1 MTTESR
7 ARTQALNDLFD
18 EAFEEIDPAAESP
31 LYGQLCSLQERYGQA
46 ELIAVGGMKRILKVL
61 DRHGNRHVAMA
72 RLHEDASDLLFD
84 PFIREA
90 RLTALLEHPN
100 VISVHDVGVD
110 REGQPYF
117 TMDLK
122 VGDGLD
128 VVLQEALAGGGY
140 SLSERLDIFLKVC
153 DAITYAHS
161 RDVIH
166 LDLKPANIQV
176 GHHGEVLV
184 CDWGLA
190 KLIGGTDE
198 VDDDVLLNPD
208 LLSGMTVYGKV
219 KGTPGYMAPE
229 QIRGGDRDKRTDIY
243 ALGALLYAV
252 LTCRPPLDGDTDT
265 MLQATASGDIVP
277 PTERGSGVPESL
289 SAVVMKAMALEPTD
303 RYASVRDLITDVR
316 AFLGGFSPVAHKSG
330 LSTEFLLFYR
340 RHRVSCNLAA
350 AFLAMVVLVT
360 ALFVDRLS
368 DKRAQ
373 AETLAA
379 RLRVEKQETET
390 LAARLQVEKNETETL
405 AARLRVEKEDSETLL
420 REVGL
425 LATALPSDLVA
436 TGDQFSN
443 DFFYQ
448 LPLVSYELT
457 MRSVND
463 MIQTEPERADEARA
477 RLAYL
482 YFMSADFAEAKP
494 LFAINPERMR
504 GLARVNEALA
514 RSFDPDEHKTSA
526 SQLAGVIQTL
536 QSMNRRALAEMI
548 LSYDYASLGYREGY
562 ELAVMATF
570 GDHAHCF
577 NYEAETQTL
586 TIDGGG
592 EFISLRTNQGQYPLR
607 FLPIKRLVLIDTVIS
622 DSSEIGDLEML
633 EVADLRGSQISSMGD
648 LNLFP
653 QLKTLIVRPG
663 QLPQEEEDRL
673 LPQVRISIQQPGS
686 VEGED

>member
-1 MTTESR
+1 MTEESR
-7 ARTQALNDLFD
+7 DRTQALNNLFE

-46 ELIAVGGMKRILKVL
+46 EPIAVGGMKRILKVL

-72 RLHEDASDLLFD
+72 RLHEDASELLFD

-110 REGQPYF
+110 KEGQPYF

-122 VGDGLD
+122 VGNGLD
-128 VVLQEALAGGGY
+128 VVLQKALADGGY
-140 SLSERLDIFLKVC
+140 PLSDRLDIFLKVC

-176 GHHGEVLV
+176 GHYGEVLV
-184 CDWGLA
+184 CDWGLG

-198 VDDDVLLNPD
+198 IDDDELLNPD
-208 LLSGMTVYGKV
+208 LLGGMTVYGKV

-229 QIRGGDRDKRTDIY
+229 QIRGEDRDKRTDIY

-252 LTCRPPLDGDTDT
+252 LTCRPPIDGDTDA
-265 MLQATASGDIVP
+265 MLQAAVTGDIVP
-277 PTERGSGVPESL
+277 PTVRGSGVPESL
-289 SAVVMKAMALEPTD
+289 SAVVMKAMALEPAD
-303 RYASVRDLITDVR
+303 RYASVSDLITDVR
-316 AFLGGFSPVAHKSG
+316 AFLGGFSPVAHESG

-340 RHRVSCNLAA
+340 RNRVSCNLAA
-350 AFLAMVVLVT
+350 VFVVMVVVVT

-368 DKRAQ
+368 AKRVQ
-373 AETLAA
+373 AENLAEH
-379 RLRVEKQETET
+379 LREEKQ
-390 LAARLQVEKNETETL
+390 ETETL

-425 LATALPSDLVA
+425 MATALPSDLVA

-448 LPLVSYELT
+448 LPLVSYELS
-457 MRSVND
+457 MRSVNE
-463 MIQTEPERADEARA
+463 MIRTEPERADEARGQ
-477 RLAYL
+477 LAYL
-482 YFMSADFAEAKP
+482 YFLSAEFAKAKP
-494 LFAINPERMR
+494 YFGINPERMR
-504 GLARVNEALA
+504 GLVRVNEVLA
-514 RSFDPDEHKTSA
+514 ESFDPDKHKTSA
-526 SQLAGVIQTL
+526 TQLAGIIETV
-536 QSMNRRALAEMI
+536 QSMNRKALAGKI
-548 LSYDYASLGYREGY
+548 LSYDYASLEYREGY
-562 ELAVMATF
+562 GLAVAAMF

-577 NYEAETQTL
+577 SYEAETQTL

-592 EFISLRTNQGQYPLR
+592 ESFSLRTKDEQYPLR
-607 FLPIKRLVLIDTVIS
+607 FLPIKRLILIDTLIPN
-622 DSSEIGDLEML
+622 SSEIVDLKML

-648 LNLFP
+648 LNMFP
-653 QLKTLIVRPG
+653 QLKTLIVRPD
-663 QLPQEEEDRL
+663 QLSQEEKNRL
-673 LPQVRISIQQPGS
+673 RPQVRIQ
-686 VEGED
+686 

>member
-1 MTTESR
+1 MTEESR
-7 ARTQALNDLFD
+7 DRTQALNDLFD

-46 ELIAVGGMKRILKVL
+46 ELIAVGGMKRIFKVL

-110 REGQPYF
+110 KEGKPYF

-122 VGDGLD
+122 AGDGLD
-128 VVLQEALAGGGY
+128 VVLQKTLADGGY
-140 SLSERLDIFLKVC
+140 PLSERLDIFLKVC

-176 GHHGEVLV
+176 GHYGEVLV
-184 CDWGLA
+184 CDWGLG

-198 VDDDVLLNPD
+198 IDDDVLLNPD
-208 LLSGMTVYGKV
+208 LLSGMTVYGQV

-229 QIRGGDRDKRTDIY
+229 QIRGEDRDKRTDIY

-252 LTCRPPLDGDTDT
+252 LTCRPPLDGDTDA
-265 MLQATASGDIVP
+265 MLQAAVSGDILP
-277 PTERGSGVPESL
+277 PTAGGSGVPESL
-289 SAVVMKAMALEPTD
+289 SAVVMKAMALEPAD
-303 RYASVRDLITDVR
+303 RYASVSDLITDVR
-316 AFLGGFSPVAHKSG
+316 AFLGGFSPVAHESG
-330 LSTEFLLFYR
+330 LSTELLLFYR
-340 RHRVSCNLAA
+340 RNRVSCNLAA
-350 AFLAMVVLVT
+350 AFVAMVVVVT

-368 DKRAQ
+368 AKRVQ

-390 LAARLQVEKNETETL
+390 LAARLRVEKEETETL
-405 AARLRVEKEDSETLL
+405 AARLRVEKEDSEALL

-443 DFFYQ
+443 NFFYQ
-448 LPLVSYELT
+448 RPLVSYELS

-463 MIQTEPERADEARA
+463 MIRSEPERADEARA
-477 RLAYL
+477 QLAYL
-482 YFMSADFAEAKP
+482 YFMSAEFAKAKP
-494 LFAINPERMR
+494 YFAINPERMR
-504 GLARVNEALA
+504 GLVRVNEVLA
-514 RSFDPDEHKTSA
+514 ESFDPDKHKTSA
-526 SQLAGVIQTL
+526 TQLAGIIETL
-536 QSMNRRALAEMI
+536 ASMKRHSLAEKI

-562 ELAVMATF
+562 GLAVAAMF

-577 NYEAETQTL
+577 SYEAETQTL

-592 EFISLRTNQGQYPLR
+592 EFISLRTKQGQYPLR
-607 FLPIKRLVLIDTVIS
+607 FLPIRRLILVDTVIS
-622 DSSEIGDLEML
+622 SSSEIAGLKML

-648 LNLFP
+648 LNMFP
-653 QLKTLIVRPG
+653 QLKTLIVRPD
-663 QLPQEEEDRL
+663 QLSQEEKNRL
-673 LPQVRISIQQPGS
+673 RPQVRIQ
-686 VEGED
+686 

>member
-1 MTTESR
+1 MTAESR
-7 ARTQALNDLFD
+7 DRAQALNRLFD

-31 LYGQLCSLQERYGQA
+31 LYGQLCSFQERYGEA

-84 PFIREA
+84 PLIREA

-100 VISVHDVGVD
+100 IISVHDVGVD
-110 REGQPYF
+110 KEGKPYF

-128 VVLQEALAGGGY
+128 VELQKALAGGGY
-140 SLSERLDIFLKVC
+140 PLSDRLEIFLKVC

-161 RDVIH
+161 RDVVH

-176 GHHGEVLV
+176 GHYGEVLV

-198 VDDDVLLNPD
+198 IDDDVLLNPD
-208 LLSGMTVYGKV
+208 LLSGMTVYGRV

-229 QIRGGDRDKRTDIY
+229 QIRGGARDKRTDIY

-265 MLQATASGDIVP
+265 MLQAAVSGDIAP
-277 PTERGSGVPESL
+277 PTERGSGVPEGL
-289 SAVVMKAMALEPTD
+289 SAVVMKAMALEPAD
-303 RYASVRDLITDVR
+303 RYASVSDLITDVR
-316 AFLGGFSPVAHKSG
+316 AFLDGFSPVAHESG
-330 LSTEFLLFYR
+330 LSNELLLFYR

-350 AFLAMVVLVT
+350 VFVAVVVVVT

-368 DKRAQ
+368 AKRVQ

-379 RLRVEKQETET
+379 RLQEEKH
-390 LAARLQVEKNETETL
+390 ETETL
-405 AARLRVEKEDSETLL
+405 AARLRVEKEDSEALL
-420 REVGL
+420 QEVGR
-425 LATALPSDLVA
+425 LATALPDDVVA
-436 TGDQFSN
+436 GDQFSH
-443 DFFYQ
+443 DFFHR

-463 MIQTEPERADEARA
+463 VIRTDPERADEARA
-477 RLAYL
+477 QLGYL
-482 YFMSADFAEAKP
+482 HFISAEFAKAQPYFE
-494 LFAINPERMR
+494 INPERMR
-504 GLARVNEALA
+504 GLTRVNKVLA
-514 RSFDPDEHKTSA
+514 DSFDPDEHKTSA
-526 SQLAGVIQTL
+526 TQLAGLIETVRSMKRFTL
-536 QSMNRRALAEMI
+536 SEKI

-562 ELAVMATF
+562 ELAVAAMF

-577 NYEAETQTL
+577 NYEAETRTL

-592 EFISLRTNQGQYPLR
+592 ESFSLRTRHGQYPLG
-607 FLPIKRLVLIDTVIS
+607 FLPIKRLLLVDTLIS
-622 DSSEIGDLEML
+622 DSSEIADLKML

-648 LNLFP
+648 LNMFP
-653 QLKTLIVRPG
+653 QLKTLVVRPD
-663 QLPQEEEDRL
+663 QLSQEEKDRL
-673 LPQVRISIQQPGS
+673 RPQVRIEERAL
-686 VEGED
+686 VEGGN

>member
-1 MTTESR
+1 MTEESR
-7 ARTQALNDLFD
+7 DRTQALNNLFE
-18 EAFEEIDPAAESP
+18 EAFEEIDPAGESP

-46 ELIAVGGMKRILKVL
+46 EPIAVGGMKRILKVL

-72 RLHEDASDLLFD
+72 RLHEDASELLFD

-110 REGQPYF
+110 KEGQPYF

-122 VGDGLD
+122 VGNGLD
-128 VVLQEALAGGGY
+128 VVLQKALADGGY
-140 SLSERLDIFLKVC
+140 PLSDRLDIFLKVC

-176 GHHGEVLV
+176 GHYGEVLV
-184 CDWGLA
+184 CDWGLG

-198 VDDDVLLNPD
+198 IDDDELLNPD
-208 LLSGMTVYGKV
+208 LLSGMTVYGQV

-229 QIRGGDRDKRTDIY
+229 QIRGEDRDKRTDIY

-252 LTCRPPLDGDTDT
+252 LTCRPPIDGDTDA
-265 MLQATASGDIVP
+265 MLQAAVTGDIVP
-277 PTERGSGVPESL
+277 PTVRGSGVPESL
-289 SAVVMKAMALEPTD
+289 SAVVMKAMALEPAD
-303 RYASVRDLITDVR
+303 RYASVSDLITDVR
-316 AFLGGFSPVAHKSG
+316 AFLGGFSPVAHESG

-340 RHRVSCNLAA
+340 RNRVSCNLAA
-350 AFLAMVVLVT
+350 VFVVMVVVVT

-368 DKRAQ
+368 AKRVQ
-373 AETLAA
+373 AENLAEH
-379 RLRVEKQETET
+379 LREEKQ
-390 LAARLQVEKNETETL
+390 ETETL

-425 LATALPSDLVA
+425 MATALPSDLVA

-448 LPLVSYELT
+448 LPLVSYELS
-457 MRSVND
+457 MRSVNE
-463 MIQTEPERADEARA
+463 MIRTEPERADEARGQ
-477 RLAYL
+477 LAYL
-482 YFMSADFAEAKP
+482 YFLSAEFAKAKP
-494 LFAINPERMR
+494 YFAINPERMR
-504 GLARVNEALA
+504 GLVRVNEVLA
-514 RSFDPDEHKTSA
+514 ESFDSDKHKTSA
-526 SQLAGVIQTL
+526 TQLAGIIETV
-536 QSMNRRALAEMI
+536 QSMNRKALAGKI
-548 LSYDYASLGYREGY
+548 LSYDYASLEYREGY
-562 ELAVMATF
+562 GLAVAAMF

-577 NYEAETQTL
+577 SYEAETQTL

-592 EFISLRTNQGQYPLR
+592 ESFSLRTKDEQYPLR
-607 FLPIKRLVLIDTVIS
+607 FLPIKRLILIDTLIPN
-622 DSSEIGDLEML
+622 SSEIVDLKML

-648 LNLFP
+648 LNMFP
-653 QLKTLIVRPG
+653 QLKTLIVRPD
-663 QLPQEEEDRL
+663 QLSQEEKNRL
-673 LPQVRISIQQPGS
+673 RPQVRIQ
-686 VEGED
+686 

>member
-1 MTTESR
+1 MTEESR
-7 ARTQALNDLFD
+7 DRTQALNNLFE
-18 EAFEEIDPAAESP
+18 EAFEEIDPAGESP

-46 ELIAVGGMKRILKVL
+46 EPIAVGGMKRILKVL

-72 RLHEDASDLLFD
+72 RLHEDASELLFD

-110 REGQPYF
+110 KEGQPYF

-122 VGDGLD
+122 VGNGLD
-128 VVLQEALAGGGY
+128 VVLQKALADGGY
-140 SLSERLDIFLKVC
+140 PLSDRLDIFLKVC

-176 GHHGEVLV
+176 GHYGEVLV
-184 CDWGLA
+184 CDWGLG

-198 VDDDVLLNPD
+198 IDDDELLNPD
-208 LLSGMTVYGKV
+208 LLSGMTVYGQV

-229 QIRGGDRDKRTDIY
+229 QIRGEDRDKRTDIY

-252 LTCRPPLDGDTDT
+252 LTCRPPIDGDTDA
-265 MLQATASGDIVP
+265 MLQAAVTGDIVP
-277 PTERGSGVPESL
+277 PTVRGSGVPESL
-289 SAVVMKAMALEPTD
+289 SAVVMKAMALEPAD
-303 RYASVRDLITDVR
+303 RYASVSDLITDVR
-316 AFLGGFSPVAHKSG
+316 AFLGGFSPVAHESG

-340 RHRVSCNLAA
+340 RNRVSCNLAA
-350 AFLAMVVLVT
+350 VFVVMVVVVT

-368 DKRAQ
+368 AKRVQ
-373 AETLAA
+373 AENLAEH
-379 RLRVEKQETET
+379 LREEKQ
-390 LAARLQVEKNETETL
+390 ETETL

-425 LATALPSDLVA
+425 MATALPSDLVA

-448 LPLVSYELT
+448 LPLVSYELS
-457 MRSVND
+457 MRSVNE
-463 MIQTEPERADEARA
+463 MIRTEPERADEARGQ
-477 RLAYL
+477 LAYL
-482 YFMSADFAEAKP
+482 YFLSAEFAKAKP
-494 LFAINPERMR
+494 YFGINPERMR
-504 GLARVNEALA
+504 GLVRVNEVLA
-514 RSFDPDEHKTSA
+514 ESFDSDKHKTSA
-526 SQLAGVIQTL
+526 TQLAGIIETV
-536 QSMNRRALAEMI
+536 QSMNRKALAGKI
-548 LSYDYASLGYREGY
+548 LSYDYASLEYREGY
-562 ELAVMATF
+562 GLAVAAMF

-577 NYEAETQTL
+577 SYEAETQTL

-592 EFISLRTNQGQYPLR
+592 ESFSLRTKDEQYPLR
-607 FLPIKRLVLIDTVIS
+607 FLPIKRLILIDTLIPN
-622 DSSEIGDLEML
+622 SSEIVDLKML

-648 LNLFP
+648 LNMFP
-653 QLKTLIVRPG
+653 QLKTLIVRPD
-663 QLPQEEEDRL
+663 QLSQEEKNRL
-673 LPQVRISIQQPGS
+673 RPQVRIQ
-686 VEGED
+686 

>member
-1 MTTESR
+1 MTEESR
-7 ARTQALNDLFD
+7 DRTQALNNLFE
-18 EAFEEIDPAAESP
+18 EAFEEIDPAGESP

-46 ELIAVGGMKRILKVL
+46 EPIAVGGMKRILKVL

-72 RLHEDASDLLFD
+72 RLHEDASELLFD

-110 REGQPYF
+110 KEGQPYF

-122 VGDGLD
+122 VGNGLD
-128 VVLQEALAGGGY
+128 VVLQKALADGGY
-140 SLSERLDIFLKVC
+140 PLSDRLDIFLKVC

-176 GHHGEVLV
+176 GHYGEVLV
-184 CDWGLA
+184 CDWGLG

-198 VDDDVLLNPD
+198 IDDDELLNPD
-208 LLSGMTVYGKV
+208 LLSGMTVYGQV

-229 QIRGGDRDKRTDIY
+229 QIRGEDRDKRTDIY

-252 LTCRPPLDGDTDT
+252 LTCRPPIDGDTDA
-265 MLQATASGDIVP
+265 MLQAAVTGDIVP
-277 PTERGSGVPESL
+277 PTVRGSGVPESL
-289 SAVVMKAMALEPTD
+289 SAVVMKAMVLEPAD
-303 RYASVRDLITDVR
+303 RYASVSDLITDVR
-316 AFLGGFSPVAHKSG
+316 AFLGGFSPVAHESG

-340 RHRVSCNLAA
+340 RNRVSCNLAA
-350 AFLAMVVLVT
+350 VFVVMVVVVT

-368 DKRAQ
+368 AKRVQ
-373 AETLAA
+373 AENLAEH
-379 RLRVEKQETET
+379 LREEKQ
-390 LAARLQVEKNETETL
+390 ETETL

-425 LATALPSDLVA
+425 MATALPSDLVA

-448 LPLVSYELT
+448 LPLVSYELS
-457 MRSVND
+457 MRSVNE
-463 MIQTEPERADEARA
+463 MIRTEPERADEARGQ
-477 RLAYL
+477 LAYL
-482 YFMSADFAEAKP
+482 YFLSAEFAKAKP
-494 LFAINPERMR
+494 YFGINPERMR
-504 GLARVNEALA
+504 GLVRVNEVLA
-514 RSFDPDEHKTSA
+514 ESFDPDKHKTSA
-526 SQLAGVIQTL
+526 TQLAGIIETV
-536 QSMNRRALAEMI
+536 QSMNRKALAGKI
-548 LSYDYASLGYREGY
+548 LSYDYASLEYREGY
-562 ELAVMATF
+562 GLAVAAMF

-577 NYEAETQTL
+577 SYEAETQTL

-592 EFISLRTNQGQYPLR
+592 ESFSLRTKDEQYPLR
-607 FLPIKRLVLIDTVIS
+607 FLPIKRLILIDTLIPN
-622 DSSEIGDLEML
+622 SSEIVDLKML

-648 LNLFP
+648 LNMFP
-653 QLKTLIVRPG
+653 QLKTLIVRPD
-663 QLPQEEEDRL
+663 QLSQEEKNRL
-673 LPQVRISIQQPGS
+673 RPQVRIQ
-686 VEGED
+686 

>member
-1 MTTESR
+1 MTEESR
-7 ARTQALNDLFD
+7 DRTQALNNLFE

-46 ELIAVGGMKRILKVL
+46 EPIAVGGMKRILKVL

-72 RLHEDASDLLFD
+72 RLHEDASELLFD

-110 REGQPYF
+110 KEGKPYF

-128 VVLQEALAGGGY
+128 VVLQKALADGGCP
-140 SLSERLDIFLKVC
+140 LSDRLDIFLKVC

-176 GHHGEVLV
+176 GHYGEVLV
-184 CDWGLA
+184 CDWGLG
-190 KLIGGTDE
+190 KLIGDTDE
-198 VDDDVLLNPD
+198 IDDDVLLNPD
-208 LLSGMTVYGKV
+208 LLSGMTVYGQV

-229 QIRGGDRDKRTDIY
+229 QIRGEDRDKRTDIY

-252 LTCRPPLDGDTDT
+252 LTCRPPLAGDTDA
-265 MLQATASGDIVP
+265 MLQAAVTGDIVP

-289 SAVVMKAMALEPTD
+289 SAVVMKAMALEPAD
-303 RYASVRDLITDVR
+303 RYASVSDLITDVR
-316 AFLGGFSPVAHKSG
+316 AFLGGFSPVAHESG

-340 RHRVSCNLAA
+340 RNRVSCNLAA
-350 AFLAMVVLVT
+350 VFVVMVVVVT

-368 DKRAQ
+368 AKRVQ
-373 AETLAA
+373 AENLAEH
-379 RLRVEKQETET
+379 LREEKQ
-390 LAARLQVEKNETETL
+390 ETETL

-425 LATALPSDLVA
+425 MATALPSDLVA

-448 LPLVSYELT
+448 LPLVSYELS
-457 MRSVND
+457 MRSVNE
-463 MIQTEPERADEARA
+463 MIRTEPERADEARGQ
-477 RLAYL
+477 LAYL
-482 YFMSADFAEAKP
+482 YFLSAEFAKAKP
-494 LFAINPERMR
+494 YFAINPERMR
-504 GLARVNEALA
+504 GLVRVNEVLA
-514 RSFDPDEHKTSA
+514 ESFDSDKHKTSA
-526 SQLAGVIQTL
+526 TQLAGIIETV
-536 QSMNRRALAEMI
+536 QSMNRKALAGKI
-548 LSYDYASLGYREGY
+548 LSYDYASLEYREGY
-562 ELAVMATF
+562 GLAVAAMF

-577 NYEAETQTL
+577 SYEAETQTL

-592 EFISLRTNQGQYPLR
+592 ESFSLRTKDEQYPLR
-607 FLPIKRLVLIDTVIS
+607 FLPIKRLILIDTLIPN
-622 DSSEIGDLEML
+622 SSEIVDLKML

-648 LNLFP
+648 LNMFP
-653 QLKTLIVRPG
+653 QLKTLIVRPD
-663 QLPQEEEDRL
+663 QLSQEEKNRL
-673 LPQVRISIQQPGS
+673 RPQVRIQ
-686 VEGED
+686 

>member
-1 MTTESR
+1 MTAESR
-7 ARTQALNDLFD
+7 DRTQALNNLFE
-18 EAFEEIDPAAESP
+18 EAFEQIDPAAESP

-46 ELIAVGGMKRILKVL
+46 ELIAVGGMKRILTVL

-110 REGQPYF
+110 NEGKPYF

-122 VGDGLD
+122 AGDGLD

-166 LDLKPANIQV
+166 LDLKPTNIQV
-176 GHHGEVLV
+176 GHYGEVLV

-190 KLIGGTDE
+190 KLIGGTD
-198 VDDDVLLNPD
+198 VIDDDVLLNPD

-229 QIRGGDRDKRTDIY
+229 QIRGGERDKRTDIY

-252 LTCRPPLDGDTDT
+252 LTCRPPLAGDTDA
-265 MLQATASGDIVP
+265 MLQAAVSGDIVP

-289 SAVVMKAMALEPTD
+289 SAVVMKAMALDPAD
-303 RYASVRDLITDVR
+303 RYASVSDLITDVR

-340 RHRVSCNLAA
+340 RNCVSCNLAA
-350 AFLAMVVLVT
+350 VFVAMVVVVT

-368 DKRAQ
+368 AKREQ

-379 RLRVEKQETET
+379 RLRVEKQETGT
-390 LAARLQVEKNETETL
+390 LAARLQVEKEETETL
-405 AARLRVEKEDSETLL
+405 ASRLRVEKEDSEALL
-420 REVGL
+420 REVGR
-425 LATALPSDLVA
+425 LATAVPDDVA
-436 TGDQFSN
+436 TGNQFTN

-448 LPLVSYELT
+448 LPLVSYELS

-463 MIQTEPERADEARA
+463 MIDSEPERADEARA
-477 RLAYL
+477 QLAYL
-482 YFMSADFAEAKP
+482 YFMRAEFAKAKP
-494 LFAINPERMR
+494 YFTINPERMR
-504 GLARVNEALA
+504 GLVRVNKVLVE
-514 RSFDPDEHKTSA
+514 SFDPDQHKTSA
-526 SQLAGVIQTL
+526 TQLAGIIETVR
-536 QSMNRRALAEMI
+536 SMNRSTLSEKI

-562 ELAVMATF
+562 ELAVAAMF

-577 NYEAETQTL
+577 SYEAETQTL

-592 EFISLRTNQGQYPLR
+592 ESFSLQTKDGQYPLR
-607 FLPIKRLVLIDTVIS
+607 FLPIKRLVLIETLIS
-622 DSSEIGDLEML
+622 NSSEIADLRML
-633 EVADLRGSQISSMGD
+633 EVVDLRGSKISSMGD
-648 LNLFP
+648 LNMFP
-653 QLKTLIVRPG
+653 PLKTLIVRPD
-663 QLPQEEEDRL
+663 QLSEEEKDRL
-673 LPQVRISIQQPGS
+673 RPQVRIK
-686 VEGED
+686 

>member
-1 MTTESR
+1 MTSESR
-7 ARTQALNDLFD
+7 DRTQALNNLFD

-31 LYGQLCSLQERYGQA
+31 LYAQLCSLQERYGQA

-110 REGQPYF
+110 KEGKPYF

-122 VGDGLD
+122 AGDGLD
-128 VVLQEALAGGGY
+128 VVLQKALADGGCP
-140 SLSERLDIFLKVC
+140 LSERLDIFLKVC

-176 GHHGEVLV
+176 GHYGEVLV
-184 CDWGLA
+184 CDWGLG
-190 KLIGGTDE
+190 KLIGNTDE
-198 VDDDVLLNPD
+198 IDDDVLLNPD
-208 LLSGMTVYGKV
+208 LLSGMSVYGQI

-229 QIRGGDRDKRTDIY
+229 QIRGGTRDKRTDIY

-252 LTCRPPLDGDTDT
+252 LTCRPPLAGDADT
-265 MLQATASGDIVP
+265 MQQATVSGDIVP

-289 SAVVMKAMALEPTD
+289 SAVVMKAMALEPAD
-303 RYASVRDLITDVR
+303 RYASVSDLITEVR
-316 AFLGGFSPVAHKSG
+316 AFLGGFSPIAHESG
-330 LSTEFLLFYR
+330 LSTEFLLFYLR
-340 RHRVSCNLAA
+340 NRVSCNLAA
-350 AFLAMVVLVT
+350 AFVAMVVVVT

-368 DKRAQ
+368 AKRLE
-373 AETLAA
+373 AETLAV
-379 RLRVEKQETET
+379 RLRVEKQ
-390 LAARLQVEKNETETL
+390 ETETL

-425 LATALPSDLVA
+425 LASVLPDGLSA
-436 TGDQFSN
+436 GGSQFSN

-448 LPLVSYELT
+448 LPLVSYKLT
-457 MRSVND
+457 VRSAND
-463 MIQTEPERADEARA
+463 MIRTNPERTNPERTDEARA
-477 RLAYL
+477 QLAYL
-482 YFMSADFAEAKP
+482 YFMSAEFAKAKP
-494 LFAINPERMR
+494 HFAINPERMR
-504 GLARVNEALA
+504 GLARANDALA
-514 RSFDPDEHKTSA
+514 ESFDPDKHKTSA
-526 SQLAGVIQTL
+526 TQLAGIIEAVRSMKRPTL
-536 QSMNRRALAEMI
+536 SEKI

-562 ELAVMATF
+562 ELAVAAMF

-607 FLPIKRLVLIDTVIS
+607 FLPIKRLILIDTLIS
-622 DSSEIGDLEML
+622 NSSEIAELKML

-648 LNLFP
+648 LNMFP
-653 QLKTLIVRPG
+653 KLKTLIVRPD
-663 QLPQEEEDRL
+663 QLSQEEENRL
-673 LPQVRISIQQPGS
+673 RPQVRIK
-686 VEGED
+686 

>member
-1 MTTESR
+1 MKAESR
-7 ARTQALNDLFD
+7 DRTQALNNLFE

-46 ELIAVGGMKRILKVL
+46 EPIAVGGMKRIVKVL

-72 RLHEDASDLLFD
+72 RLHEDASELLFD

-110 REGQPYF
+110 KEGQPYF

-122 VGDGLD
+122 VGNGLD
-128 VVLQEALAGGGY
+128 VVLQKALADGGY
-140 SLSERLDIFLKVC
+140 PLSDRLDIFLKVC

-176 GHHGEVLV
+176 GHYGEVLV
-184 CDWGLA
+184 CDWGLG

-198 VDDDVLLNPD
+198 IDDDELLNPD

-229 QIRGGDRDKRTDIY
+229 QIRGEDRDKRTDIY

-252 LTCRPPLDGDTDT
+252 LTCRPPLDGDTDA
-265 MLQATASGDIVP
+265 MLVAAVSGDIVP

-289 SAVVMKAMALEPTD
+289 SAVVMKAMALEPAD
-303 RYASVRDLITDVR
+303 RYASVSDLITDVR
-316 AFLGGFSPVAHKSG
+316 AFLGGFSPVAHESG

-340 RHRVSCNLAA
+340 RNRVSCNLAA
-350 AFLAMVVLVT
+350 VFVVMVVVVT

-368 DKRAQ
+368 AKRVQ
-373 AETLAA
+373 AENLAEH
-379 RLRVEKQETET
+379 LREEKQ
-390 LAARLQVEKNETETL
+390 ETETL

-425 LATALPSDLVA
+425 MATALPSDLVA

-448 LPLVSYELT
+448 LPLVSYELS
-457 MRSVND
+457 MRSVNE
-463 MIQTEPERADEARA
+463 MIRTEPERADEARGQ
-477 RLAYL
+477 LAYL
-482 YFMSADFAEAKP
+482 YFLSAEFAKAKP
-494 LFAINPERMR
+494 YFAINPERMR
-504 GLARVNEALA
+504 GLVRVNEVLA
-514 RSFDPDEHKTSA
+514 ESFDPDKHKTSA
-526 SQLAGVIQTL
+526 TQLAGIIETV
-536 QSMNRRALAEMI
+536 QSMNRKALAGKI

-562 ELAVMATF
+562 GLAVAAMF

-577 NYEAETQTL
+577 SYEAETQIL

-592 EFISLRTNQGQYPLR
+592 ESFSLRTKDEQYPLR
-607 FLPIKRLVLIDTVIS
+607 FLPIKRLILIDTLIPN
-622 DSSEIGDLEML
+622 SSEIVDLKML

-648 LNLFP
+648 LNMFP
-653 QLKTLIVRPG
+653 QLKTLIVRPD
-663 QLPQEEEDRL
+663 QLSQEEKNRL
-673 LPQVRISIQQPGS
+673 RPQVRIK
-686 VEGED
+686 

>member
-1 MTTESR
+1 MTEESR
-7 ARTQALNDLFD
+7 DRTQALNNLFE
-18 EAFEEIDPAAESP
+18 EAFEEIDPAGESP

-46 ELIAVGGMKRILKVL
+46 EPIAVGGMKRILKVL

-72 RLHEDASDLLFD
+72 RLHEDASELLFD

-110 REGQPYF
+110 KEGQPYF

-128 VVLQEALAGGGY
+128 VVLQKALADGGY
-140 SLSERLDIFLKVC
+140 PLSDRLDIFLKVC

-176 GHHGEVLV
+176 GHYGEVLV
-184 CDWGLA
+184 CDWGLG

-198 VDDDVLLNPD
+198 IDDDELLNPD
-208 LLSGMTVYGKV
+208 LLSGMTVYGQV

-229 QIRGGDRDKRTDIY
+229 QIRGEDRDKRTDIY

-252 LTCRPPLDGDTDT
+252 LTCRPPIDGDTDA
-265 MLQATASGDIVP
+265 MLQAAVTGDIVP
-277 PTERGSGVPESL
+277 PTVRGSGVPESL
-289 SAVVMKAMALEPTD
+289 SAVVMKAMALEPAD
-303 RYASVRDLITDVR
+303 RYASVSDLITDVR
-316 AFLGGFSPVAHKSG
+316 AFLGGFSPVAHESG

-340 RHRVSCNLAA
+340 RNRVSCNLAA
-350 AFLAMVVLVT
+350 VFVVMVVVVT

-368 DKRAQ
+368 AKRVQ
-373 AETLAA
+373 AENLAEH
-379 RLRVEKQETET
+379 LREEKQ
-390 LAARLQVEKNETETL
+390 ETETL

-425 LATALPSDLVA
+425 MATALPSDLVA

-448 LPLVSYELT
+448 LPLVSYELS
-457 MRSVND
+457 MRSVNE
-463 MIQTEPERADEARA
+463 MIRTEPERADEARGQ
-477 RLAYL
+477 LAYL
-482 YFMSADFAEAKP
+482 YFLSAEFAKAKP
-494 LFAINPERMR
+494 YFGINPERMR
-504 GLARVNEALA
+504 GLVRVNEVLA
-514 RSFDPDEHKTSA
+514 ESFDSDKHKTSA
-526 SQLAGVIQTL
+526 TQLAGIIETV
-536 QSMNRRALAEMI
+536 QSMNRKALAGKI
-548 LSYDYASLGYREGY
+548 LSYDYASLEYREGY
-562 ELAVMATF
+562 GLAVAAMF

-577 NYEAETQTL
+577 SYEAETQTL

-592 EFISLRTNQGQYPLR
+592 ESFSLRTKDEQYPLR
-607 FLPIKRLVLIDTVIS
+607 FLPIKRLILIDTLIPN
-622 DSSEIGDLEML
+622 SSEIVDLKML

-648 LNLFP
+648 LNMFP
-653 QLKTLIVRPG
+653 QLKTLIVRPD
-663 QLPQEEEDRL
+663 QLSQEEKNRL
-673 LPQVRISIQQPGS
+673 RPQVRIQ
-686 VEGED
+686 

>member
-1 MTTESR
+1 MTEESR
-7 ARTQALNDLFD
+7 DRTQALNNLFD

-31 LYGQLCSLQERYGQA
+31 LYGQLCSLQERYDQA

-110 REGQPYF
+110 KEGKPYF

-122 VGDGLD
+122 AGDGLD
-128 VVLQEALAGGGY
+128 VVLQKALADGGY
-140 SLSERLDIFLKVC
+140 PLSERLDIFLKVC

-176 GHHGEVLV
+176 GHYGEVLV
-184 CDWGLA
+184 CDWGLG

-198 VDDDVLLNPD
+198 IDDDVLLNPD
-208 LLSGMTVYGKV
+208 LLSGMTVYGQV

-229 QIRGGDRDKRTDIY
+229 QIRGEDRDKRTDIY
-243 ALGALLYAV
+243 ALGALLYSV
-252 LTCRPPLDGDTDT
+252 LTCRPPLDGDTDA
-265 MLQATASGDIVP
+265 MLQAAVSGDVVP

-289 SAVVMKAMALEPTD
+289 SAVVMKAMALKPAD
-303 RYASVRDLITDVR
+303 RYASVSDLITDVR
-316 AFLGGFSPVAHKSG
+316 AFLGGFSPVAHESG
-330 LSTEFLLFYR
+330 LSTELLLFYR
-340 RHRVSCNLAA
+340 RNRVSCNLAA
-350 AFLAMVVLVT
+350 AFVAMVVMVT

-368 DKRAQ
+368 AKRVQ
-373 AETLAA
+373 AEALAD

-390 LAARLQVEKNETETL
+390 LAARLRVEKEETETL
-405 AARLRVEKEDSETLL
+405 AARLRVEKEDSEALL

-443 DFFYQ
+443 DFFHQ
-448 LPLVSYELT
+448 RPLVSYELS
-457 MRSVND
+457 MRSVNE
-463 MIQTEPERADEARA
+463 MIRTEPERADEARA
-477 RLAYL
+477 QLAYL
-482 YFMSADFAEAKP
+482 YFMSAEFAKAKP
-494 LFAINPERMR
+494 HFAINPERMR
-504 GLARVNEALA
+504 GLARVNAVLA
-514 RSFDPDEHKTSA
+514 ESIDPDKHKTSA
-526 SQLAGVIQTL
+526 TQLAGIIETL
-536 QSMNRRALAEMI
+536 GSMKRHSLAEKI

-562 ELAVMATF
+562 GLAVAAMF

-577 NYEAETQTL
+577 SYEAETQTL

-592 EFISLRTNQGQYPLR
+592 EFISLRTKQGQYPLR
-607 FLPIKRLVLIDTVIS
+607 FLLIKGLVLIDTLIS
-622 DSSEIGDLEML
+622 NSSEIAELKML

-648 LNLFP
+648 LSMFP
-653 QLKTLIVRPG
+653 QLKTLIVRPE
-663 QLPQEEEDRL
+663 QLSQEEKNRL
-673 LPQVRISIQQPGS
+673 RPQVRI
-686 VEGED
+686 E

>member
-1 MTTESR
+1 MTEESR
-7 ARTQALNDLFD
+7 DRTQALNNLFE

-46 ELIAVGGMKRILKVL
+46 EPIAVGGMKRILKVL

-72 RLHEDASDLLFD
+72 RLHEDASELLFD

-110 REGQPYF
+110 KEGKPYF

-128 VVLQEALAGGGY
+128 VVLQKALADGGCP
-140 SLSERLDIFLKVC
+140 LSDRLDIFLKVC

-176 GHHGEVLV
+176 GHYGEVLV
-184 CDWGLA
+184 CDWGLG

-198 VDDDVLLNPD
+198 IDDDELLNPD
-208 LLSGMTVYGKV
+208 LLSGMTVYGQV

-229 QIRGGDRDKRTDIY
+229 QIRGEDRDKRTDIY

-252 LTCRPPLDGDTDT
+252 LTCRPPIDGDTDA
-265 MLQATASGDIVP
+265 MLQAAVTGDIVP
-277 PTERGSGVPESL
+277 PTVRGSGVPESL
-289 SAVVMKAMALEPTD
+289 SAVVMKAMALEPAD
-303 RYASVRDLITDVR
+303 RYASVSDLITDVR
-316 AFLGGFSPVAHKSG
+316 AFLGGFSPVAHESG

-340 RHRVSCNLAA
+340 RNRVSCNLAA
-350 AFLAMVVLVT
+350 VFVVMVVVVT

-368 DKRAQ
+368 AKRVQ
-373 AETLAA
+373 AENLAEH
-379 RLRVEKQETET
+379 LREEKQ
-390 LAARLQVEKNETETL
+390 ETETL

-425 LATALPSDLVA
+425 MATALPSDLVA

-448 LPLVSYELT
+448 LPLVSYELS
-457 MRSVND
+457 MRSVNE
-463 MIQTEPERADEARA
+463 MIRTEPERADEARGQ
-477 RLAYL
+477 LAYL
-482 YFMSADFAEAKP
+482 YFLSAEFAKAKP
-494 LFAINPERMR
+494 YFGINPERMR
-504 GLARVNEALA
+504 GLVRVNEVLA
-514 RSFDPDEHKTSA
+514 ESFDPDKHKTSA
-526 SQLAGVIQTL
+526 TQLAGIIETV
-536 QSMNRRALAEMI
+536 QSMNRKALAGKI
-548 LSYDYASLGYREGY
+548 LSYDYASLEYREGY
-562 ELAVMATF
+562 GLAVAAMF

-577 NYEAETQTL
+577 SYEAETQTL

-592 EFISLRTNQGQYPLR
+592 ESFSLRTKDEQYPLR
-607 FLPIKRLVLIDTVIS
+607 FLPIKRLILIDTLIPN
-622 DSSEIGDLEML
+622 SSEIVDLKML

-648 LNLFP
+648 LNMFP
-653 QLKTLIVRPG
+653 QLKTLIVRPD
-663 QLPQEEEDRL
+663 QLSQEEKNRL
-673 LPQVRISIQQPGS
+673 RPQVRIQ
-686 VEGED
+686 